1 MKNKIYTYFDELSNE
16 NDIKLLSLWKDSWQ
30 KNGFDT
36 IVLNEGDA
44 KKSSY
49 YDEFVV
55 EIKKIHMDVCGSE
68 ISNRSLSGYLR
79 WLAYSTQEE
88 NESFFVSDLDVVN
101 RCMTVDEI
109 KVPKDEITF
118 LNVYDPCLVY
128 ANKDQFLSF
137 CKDIVSVSIENKEFL
152 KDKQLDYYHDT
163 DFLWLNRKK
172 IKLNYNISRGEQYV
186 GSYSMEYESLAKYK
200 IFQVTEESIDLFI
213 SHSPGLNKVNRENIK
228 NQLITEILQEGN
240 KYLNG
245 DNKNKQKSKIKKI
258 PVYLNLVGS
267 KNLMQHINTLF
278 RKSTKQNFSRGEK
291 KFLLNS
297 FRITLINTDKTDT
310 KNKLPRLTKPIATI
324 FLQDP
329 FRKLIKEKKD
339 FKKEARNNDK
349 HYFCD
354 IDCFTEHLKTYD
366 FDIFCIILRPPGIP
380 FIHEIDKI
388 VKISGG
394 EMLRY
399 TSLQYPL
406 NDAGLFYNRCVKT
419 ITGTTGLATQ
429 EVFDNATKFLD
440 TFKVAKVE
448 KIDELVNEVF
458 SESHGISLDTNEL
471 RKIKRIANRRNR
483 TIPPKTLPYY
493 QLDDELKKYILDGA
507 TFDLKLYNKYCPP
520 EEIKNLTDIKK

>member
-109 KVPKDEITF
+109 KVPKDQITF

-172 IKLNYNISRGEQYV
+172 IKLNYNISRSEQYV

-267 KNLMQHINTLF
+267 RNLMQHINTLF
-278 RKSTKQNFSRGEK
+278 KKNTKQNFSRGEK

-297 FRITLINTDKTDT
+297 FRITLTDSK
-310 KNKLPRLTKPIATI
+310 KVIGI
-324 FLQDP
+324 VFMQDP
-329 FRKLIKEKKD
+329 FRKLIKEKID
-339 FKKEARNNDK
+339 FKKDNANGRN
-349 HYFCD
+349 YFCD
-354 IDCFTEHLKTYD
+354 IHRFIDHLNTYD
-366 FDIFCIILRPPGIP
+366 FDIFSIILKSHGTAYM
-380 FIHEIDKI
+380 DKI
-388 VKISGG
+388 HKIAKISGG
-394 EMLRY
+394 EILRY

-406 NDAGLFYNRCVKT
+406 NDSALFYNRCVKC
-419 ITGTTGLATQ
+419 ITGCVGTVTQ
-429 EVFDNATKFLD
+429 EAFDQATKTLD
-440 TFKVAKVE
+440 KFRVVKVE

-471 RKIKRIANRRNR
+471 KKIKRTSNRRNR